1 MKTLLDS
8 RNQQSPSSSVC
19 CSTGHNLSMGDESSY
34 GGSLDFLDDH
44 EIEDDNSGHSIDSA
58 IIDDD
63 NTDKSIGE
71 SDLNQDSA
79 ADRSNGG
86 SFDYDLEA
94 EDLGSTADA

>member
-1 MKTLLDS
+1 MD
-8 RNQQSPSSSVC
+8 
-19 CSTGHNLSMGDESSY
+19 DESSY
-34 GGSLDFLDDH
+34 DGSLDFLDDH
-44 EIEDDNSGHSIDSA
+44 EFEHDDSSHSIDSA

-79 ADRSNGG
+79 AGRSNGG

-94 EDLGSTADA
+94 EDQGFTAEAGYAWVEFS